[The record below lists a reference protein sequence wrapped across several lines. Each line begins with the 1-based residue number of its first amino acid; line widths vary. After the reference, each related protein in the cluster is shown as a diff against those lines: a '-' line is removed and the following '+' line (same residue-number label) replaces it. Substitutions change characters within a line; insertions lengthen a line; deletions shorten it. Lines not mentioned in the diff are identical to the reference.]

1 MRRMRKG
8 IRGDV
13 EFAQSIPRRTT
24 LIACLL
30 GQNSPLPL
38 RVPLLPIVPGARNRC
53 SLAEAR
59 DESANPSDDSAMAAA
74 VLHDRR
80 GGGESV
86 VRDEWTWYRGR
97 GCEDG
102 RAGRQEDECEDCDG
116 EWFMC
121 LHGEGYL
128 GSGMEPR
135 KFVVVSTLVRS
146 KQQEVQYETG

>member
-1 MRRMRKG
+1 MRRLRKG

-13 EFAQSIPRRTT
+13 EFARSIPRRTT

-38 RVPLLPIVPGARNRC
+38 RVPLLPVVPGAGNRC
-53 SLAEAR
+53 SPAEAR
-59 DESANPSDDSAMAAA
+59 DESADPSDDPAVAA
-74 VLHDRR
+74 VVRHDWR

-86 VRDEWTWYRGR
+86 VRDEWSWYRGR

-102 RAGRQEDECEDCDG
+102 RAGEQEDECEDCDE

-121 LHGEGYL
+121 LHSGGYL
-128 GSGMEPR
+128 GPGMESR
-135 KFVVVSTLVRS
+135 KFVVVSTLVGS
-146 KQQEVQYETG
+146 EQQEV